1 MTNVLQSETLSVESR
16 IHLLEIAY
24 QILKILKN
32 ETKHYLESPTKN
44 SKCKKA
50 RYLTNIQL
58 VRINNTIL
66 ALAYALKYH
75 SKGIAL
81 SRIGIHLV
89 EFVFARMRRM
99 AYHKNDS
106 QTLTD
111 AVVRAELCQKVLKR
125 YNIRNTS
132 RGRIDFA
139 GARHNPEAWIIDM
152 HTEYPTDKI
161 CEDMQKILQGE
172 NDFPTISSFVNSLC
186 KKSPSPPIHLYSEL
200 NGVHP
205 HIRNTVFSRNTK

>member
-1 MTNVLQSETLSVESR
+1 M
-16 IHLLEIAY
+16 
-24 QILKILKN
+24 
-32 ETKHYLESPTKN
+32 
-44 SKCKKA
+44 
-50 RYLTNIQL
+50 
-58 VRINNTIL
+58 
-66 ALAYALKYH
+66 
-75 SKGIAL
+75 
-81 SRIGIHLV
+81 SRIGTHLV

-172 NDFPTISSFVNSLC
+172 NDFPTISSFVDSLC
-186 KKSPSPPIHLYSEL
+186 KNSPSPPIRLYSEL
-200 NGVHP
+200 NEVHP